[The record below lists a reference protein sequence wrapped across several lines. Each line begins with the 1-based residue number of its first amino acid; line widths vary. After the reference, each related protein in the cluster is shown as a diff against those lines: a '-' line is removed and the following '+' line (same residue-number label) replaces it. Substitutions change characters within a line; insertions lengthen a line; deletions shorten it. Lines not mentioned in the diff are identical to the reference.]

1 MYFGKWAEYGYNKRK
16 RFCDMKKRGNMNYAS
31 GPITKLPL
39 YVNIHNWQVTSQ
51 LPWDEQIR
59 LRWAGAWW
67 VTTPFFTLTQVAH
80 QLPSFFRNFFC
91 FVLEAATTDWSFTG
105 LPFLAPKFGMLWP
118 IFIQMCGLKLT
129 IHDFKYFM
137 SHFCLCTES
146 S

>member
-1 MYFGKWAEYGYNKRK
+1 MYFGKWAEYGYSKRK

-39 YVNIHNWQVTSQ
+39 YVNIHNWQVNSQ

-80 QLPSFFRNFFC
+80 QLPSFFQKLFLLCFGGSNYRLVIHWFAIFSSKIWYVLTNFYSNVWVKTNNSWF
-91 FVLEAATTDWSFTG
+91 
-105 LPFLAPKFGMLWP
+105 
-118 IFIQMCGLKLT
+118 
-129 IHDFKYFM
+129 
-137 SHFCLCTES
+137 
-146 S
+146 